1 MNTTADVHCINL
13 LDITYDLNKLRHT
26 SEVKEKTVF
35 ITLSN
40 KPCTFENNDQIIQD
54 RVSEGL
60 KVSLEAVVYSKT
72 KKKMRAE
79 LFLANCSKFIN
90 LTFFHG
96 RNNYQK

>member
-13 LDITYDLNKLRHT
+13 LVITYDLNKLRHT

-40 KPCTFENNDQIIQD
+40 KPCTFENN
-54 RVSEGL
+54 GL

-90 LTFFHG
+90 LKFFHG
-96 RNNYQK
+96 RNNY

>member
-40 KPCTFENNDQIIQD
+40 KPYTFENND
-54 RVSEGL
+54 
-60 KVSLEAVVYSKT
+60 
-72 KKKMRAE
+72 
-79 LFLANCSKFIN
+79 
-90 LTFFHG
+90 
-96 RNNYQK
+96 